1 MGSSGSASVF
11 DLNKFRR
18 NWKKNKEE
26 ILENIDEIFIKKI
39 LKKNIPDD
47 LSDMDNHDLF
57 ELLFDEDNSTV
68 FFANKYVIDARTYD
82 NDFNYASVELM
93 EAADCCVCSISIY

>member
-1 MGSSGSASVF
+1 MGCSGYANVF

-26 ILENIDEIFIKKI
+26 ILENIDEVFVKKI

-57 ELLFDEDNSTV
+57 ELLFDDDNSTV
-68 FFANKYVIDARTYD
+68 FFANKYIVDARTYN
-82 NDFNYASVELM
+82 NDYNSASLELM
-93 EAADCCVCSISIY
+93 YAADCSICNISIY